1 MRAFGWLDAITG
13 LLISSSLLH
22 SFSKYYIEFNNF
34 IYQDQVKILLLQVF
48 DRIHLQVI
56 IHKFSLFLKD
66 FMAYAVCFVLASIL
80 LSMNSWSTSIWHLF
94 VGQVLI
100 FNSSLRYNLVD
111 QARLSKGYI
120 HVLQF
125 NGFFFP
131 SFQMTIY
138 NKLKICKNL
147 DDAVEIS

>member
-1 MRAFGWLDAITG
+1 MRAFGWLDASTG

-22 SFSKYYIEFNNF
+22 SFSKYYIEFNNL

-48 DRIHLQVI
+48 DRIHLRVI

-66 FMAYAVCFVLASIL
+66 VMAYAVCFVLASIL
-80 LSMNSWSTSIWHLF
+80 LSMNSWSISIWHLF

-125 NGFFFP
+125 NGFFFFP
-131 SFQMTIY
+131 YFQMTIY
-138 NKLKICKNL
+138 NK
-147 DDAVEIS
+147 

>member
-48 DRIHLQVI
+48 DRIHLQGKTLCRMLCFGIDSFVYEFME
-56 IHKFSLFLKD
+56 HFHLASFLWD
-66 FMAYAVCFVLASIL
+66 NYLYSIL
-80 LSMNSWSTSIWHLF
+80 LYVIL
-94 VGQVLI
+94 
-100 FNSSLRYNLVD
+100 NLVD

-125 NGFFFP
+125 NGFFF
-131 SFQMTIY
+131 FLLF
-138 NKLKICKNL
+138 K
-147 DDAVEIS
+147 